1 MNSASV
7 TCVLLIVCVV
17 LGMVKVGK
25 ANNCDD
31 STNATAGLIDFK
43 IPKDTTCT
51 ITISPVNTNLLTLGE
66 VFIFFESVSLSGND
80 NFTLRDN
87 NDQVLFGPF
96 IGSQDPFMVLSGT
109 MDLAIV
115 VLTGSDDTSTRNI
128 RLHYSSKEC
137 SYDNHDRRIKIH
149 YGKLQS
155 PLYSKRKK
163 ETTCVFRMKPQD
175 PGKEKLLVKFVKFH
189 LNDSKL
195 TVVGSD
201 PKDYELSGSSLPSDI
216 ISKSE
221 LNMTLTLSSSQPG
234 EQIVFI
240 LDTVSK
246 GCSKNEEISNLP
258 VTVTSADLTGEK
270 CLRIIHSDEKT
281 VLGVSFEVL
290 EFRETLEHLTILD
303 GDKILFSS
311 ALMQIS
317 SLSTMNIKERYIRTS
332 GNSVMISYLNPS
344 VAYLY
349 PLNISIQI
357 TSHSQGGYFKNS
369 GSIQSTSKEDAVFL
383 LQVEEGEQIML
394 NVSNSSFTPM
404 SHIYIYSDFYKSSS
418 LIADFTRGKKSIQLF
433 PHHFK

>member
-281 VLGVSFEVL
+281 VL
-290 EFRETLEHLTILD
+290 
-303 GDKILFSS
+303 
-311 ALMQIS
+311 
-317 SLSTMNIKERYIRTS
+317 ERYIRTS